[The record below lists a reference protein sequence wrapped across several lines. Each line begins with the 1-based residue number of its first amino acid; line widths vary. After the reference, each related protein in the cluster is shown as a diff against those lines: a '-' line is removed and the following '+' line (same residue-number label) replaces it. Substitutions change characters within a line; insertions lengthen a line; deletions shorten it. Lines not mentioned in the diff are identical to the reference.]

1 MTVGAGGRVPPA
13 PHTVSEPV
21 AVEFRAVTSTETA
34 CTPEVGTGPV
44 PATWKLSVCPG
55 PSCATGAP
63 IPVRVSSTRFEISGR
78 KRPAAVAP
86 EALRQPV
93 TTTTASV
100 VPAELKMVALPAP
113 NGTSARL
120 EVAWL
125 GFACRVGSIG
135 FGRPAVQ
142 TVRPVGAEPL
152 APKTR

>member
-1 MTVGAGGRVPPA
+1 MTVGAGGRVAPA
-13 PHTVSEPV
+13 AHTVREP
-21 AVEFRAVTSTETA
+21 AAPELRAVTSTETVW
-34 CTPEVGTGPV
+34 TPEAGTGPI

-63 IPVRVSSTRFEISGR
+63 IPVRVSSTRFGISGR
-78 KRPAAVAP
+78 KRPAAVAL

-100 VPAELKMVALPAP
+100 VPVELTIVALPAP

-120 EVAWL
+120 EVVWL

-142 TVRPVGAEPL
+142 TVRPVGAEAL
-152 APKTR
+152 